1 MKIPTLST
9 EDKIDPKSLR
19 KSYLES
25 MEKSLED
32 SGVVFFDETN
42 LNINKEYL
50 VLPPEITEVPSKE
63 LGEYLSALTQQ
74 KVYLRTLLG
83 RADLAVEAA
92 KRDYLIVS
100 DPLYRK
106 HSRDKLSETAK
117 DRIVNADPDVL
128 PLFNRYVD
136 LKKKY
141 GLVEISIAN
150 IEDLIFLVSREIT
163 RRTGD
168 FAGENR
174 VYNVENS
181 RRRNY

>member
-9 EDKIDPKSLR
+9 EDKIDPKSIR

-25 MEKSLED
+25 IEKSLED
-32 SGVVFFDETN
+32 SGVVFFDET
-42 LNINKEYL
+42 KEYL

-128 PLFNRYVD
+128 PSFNRYVD